1 MSDLFYIIYSA
12 SPHSAGSIYRTQ
24 RLRRRNR
31 RQELADAYHEL
42 IGREEANSL
51 DGVCAEVLV
60 SLLRL
65 GLLAEMATK
74 QHSQRLNSTSVPH
87 WLIRPISPSRDL
99 RRKGGDKLCVSTVYS
114 SWWLSSLC
122 YSGTWQ
128 TCPHAHGSPIELPGS
143 SKLAVATCT
152 LTRVIIKSKQSSHAG
167 GGAGGATFQILEF
180 TVENSI
186 FGKRRTEVHLT
197 YWKGRVIKSPL
208 PLGSL
213 LYSPSAQSWDLLFH
227 LHYKSRAGKGRH
239 TS

>member
-1 MSDLFYIIYSA
+1 MSDLFYNIIYSA
-12 SPHSAGSIYRTQ
+12 GPHSVGSIYRTQ

-31 RQELADAYHEL
+31 RQELADDAYHEL

-51 DGVCAEVLV
+51 NGVYAEVLV

-65 GLLAEMATK
+65 GLLAEMATR
-74 QHSQRLNSTSVPH
+74 QHSRRLNSTSVPH

-99 RRKGGDKLCVSTVYS
+99 RRKGGDQLCVSTIYS

-143 SKLAVATCT
+143 SKLAVATRT

-167 GGAGGATFQILEF
+167 GGGGGELPFRSWSSLWKTASSGRDIQK
-180 TVENSI
+180 SI
-186 FGKRRTEVHLT
+186 SRTGKDE
-197 YWKGRVIKSPL
+197 
-208 PLGSL
+208 
-213 LYSPSAQSWDLLFH
+213 
-227 LHYKSRAGKGRH
+227 
-239 TS
+239 